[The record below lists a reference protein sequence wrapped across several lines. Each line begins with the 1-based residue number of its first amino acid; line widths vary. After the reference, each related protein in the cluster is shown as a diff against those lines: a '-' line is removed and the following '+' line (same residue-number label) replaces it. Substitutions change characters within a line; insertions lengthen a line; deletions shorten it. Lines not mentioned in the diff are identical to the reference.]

1 MSFRK
6 IGILSLAAVASLFA
20 AGKVACVGNSI
31 TYGKGIESWP
41 DQTSYPYHLQTF
53 LRAEGGSAASD
64 TVGNFGVSGL
74 TVRKDDNSS
83 YWKGY
88 QFTPAIE
95 FAADT
100 VIIELGTNDA
110 KNYTEWTTAEQNA
123 KYDAEIQADFE
134 SMIDTFQ
141 VKSKPRIFICLA
153 PYANNS
159 SWGMY
164 DTAIVNHVI
173 PAVLKAGLEKGVN
186 VIDLHS
192 NFSYLENPSWYL
204 STDTVH
210 PSVEGAKEL
219 AKIIYG
225 YVQKDNLTISQNKT
239 VLTAPAGYDFQ
250 WYKDGEKIE
259 GATEQSLTISE
270 NGEYKVSVKIEE
282 NTLSRMVT
290 HPYTVTN
297 LETTSL
303 SQLKS
308 PVSNVHY
315 ADGILSVS
323 LSQKEVFA
331 FKVMDVQ
338 GRVLQARTIHGAAG
352 ENAITVGRLPAGRY
366 LALVQGKPYSF
377 LVK

>member
-1 MSFRK
+1 
-6 IGILSLAAVASLFA
+6 
-20 AGKVACVGNSI
+20 
-31 TYGKGIESWP
+31 
-41 DQTSYPYHLQTF
+41 

-64 TVGNFGVSGL
+64 TVGNFGVSGS
-74 TVRKDDNSS
+74 TIRKNDNAS
-83 YWKGY
+83 YWNGY
-88 QFTPAIE
+88 KFTPAIE

-100 VIIELGTNDA
+100 VIIELGTNDS
-110 KNYTEWTTAEQNA
+110 KNYTTWNSAEQTA
-123 KYDAEIQADFE
+123 QYDAEIQADFE

-153 PYANNS
+153 PSANYSEWN
-159 SWGMY
+159 MY

-204 STDTVH
+204 ADTVH

-225 YVQKDNLTISQNKT
+225 YVQKDNLTISQNKN

-259 GATEQSLTISE
+259 GATEQNLTISE

-282 NTLSRMVT
+282 NTLSRIVT
-290 HPYTVTN
+290 HPYAVTD
-297 LETTSL
+297 LDKTSL
-303 SQLKS
+303 LQTKS
-308 PVSNVHY
+308 SISSVHY
-315 ADGILSVS
+315 ANGILSVS
-323 LSQKEVFA
+323 LFQKQTFD

-338 GRVLQARTIHGAAG
+338 GRILQARTIHGAAG
-352 ENAITVGRLPAGRY
+352 ENAITVGHLPAGRY
-366 LALVQGKPYSF
+366 MAFVQGNAYPFS
-377 LVK
+377 VR

>member
-1 MSFRK
+1 MSFQK

-31 TYGKGIESWP
+31 TFGFGIVSWP

-83 YWKGY
+83 YWNGY

-123 KYDAEIQADFE
+123 TYDAEIQADFE

-366 LALVQGKPYSF
+366 MAFVQGNAYPF
-377 LVK
+377 TVR

>member
-1 MSFRK
+1 MSFQK
-6 IGILSLAAVASLFA
+6 IGILSLAIVASLFA
-20 AGKVACVGNSI
+20 ASKIACVGNSI
-31 TYGKGIESWP
+31 TYGYGIESWP

-64 TVGNFGVSGL
+64 TVGNFGFSGR

-100 VIIELGTNDA
+100 VIIELGTNDS
-110 KNYTEWTTAEQNA
+110 KNYTEWITAEQIE

-164 DTAIVNHVI
+164 DTAIVKHVI

-204 STDTVH
+204 SSDTVH

-225 YVQKDNLTISQNKT
+225 YVQKDNLTITQNKT

-250 WYKDGEKIE
+250 WYKDGKKIE
-259 GATEQSLTISE
+259 SATDQNLTISE

-282 NTLSRMVT
+282 NTLSRIVT
-290 HPYTVTN
+290 HPYTVSN
-297 LETTSL
+297 LEATSL
-303 SQLKS
+303 IKHQ
-308 PVSNVHY
+308 SNVSGVRY
-315 ADGILSVS
+315 AGGILSVS
-323 LSQKEVFA
+323 LNQSMVFSL
-331 FKVMDVQ
+331 KLMDAQ
-338 GRVLQARTIHGAAG
+338 GRILQTRMIHGAAG
-352 ENAITVGRLPAGRY
+352 ENEIALGRLSAGRY
-366 LALVQGKPYSF
+366 MALLQGRAYSF
-377 LVK
+377 LIK

>member
-1 MSFRK
+1 
-6 IGILSLAAVASLFA
+6 
-20 AGKVACVGNSI
+20 
-31 TYGKGIESWP
+31 
-41 DQTSYPYHLQTF
+41 
-53 LRAEGGSAASD
+53 
-64 TVGNFGVSGL
+64 
-74 TVRKDDNSS
+74 
-83 YWKGY
+83 
-88 QFTPAIE
+88 
-95 FAADT
+95 
-100 VIIELGTNDA
+100 
-110 KNYTEWTTAEQNA
+110 
-123 KYDAEIQADFE
+123 
-134 SMIDTFQ
+134 
-141 VKSKPRIFICLA
+141 
-153 PYANNS
+153 
-159 SWGMY
+159 MY

-259 GATEQSLTISE
+259 GATEQNLTISE

-308 PVSNVHY
+308 SVSNVHY

-338 GRVLQARTIHGAAG
+338 GRILQARTIHGAAG
-352 ENAITVGRLPAGRY
+352 ENAITVGNLPAGRY
-366 LALVQGKPYSF
+366 MAFVQGNAYPFS
-377 LVK
+377 VR